1 MITRFNLILVN
12 ISLAAVAVAI
22 FQRLSGFP
30 PLILFVV
37 PPAIIFR
44 VSGFGAALAAAV
56 VGAVVGDYLFV
67 APVGHFTVHSQ
78 GLRLLLLLLLGT
90 ALLPLV
96 TPPGSISKP
105 GTRP

>member
-1 MITRFNLILVN
+1 MIARLNLILVN
-12 ISLAAVAVAI
+12 VSLAAAAVAV
-22 FQRLSGFP
+22 FQRLSGLP

-37 PPAIIFR
+37 PPAIVFR

-67 APVGHFTVHSQ
+67 APVGHVTVHAQ

-90 ALLPLV
+90 GLLPLV
-96 TPPGSISKP
+96 TAPRSISKP
-105 GTRP
+105 GGRT

>member
-12 ISLAAVAVAI
+12 ISLAAVAVAV

-44 VSGFGAALAAAV
+44 VSGFGAALGAAI

-90 ALLPLV
+90 ALLPLA

-105 GTRP
+105 GARP